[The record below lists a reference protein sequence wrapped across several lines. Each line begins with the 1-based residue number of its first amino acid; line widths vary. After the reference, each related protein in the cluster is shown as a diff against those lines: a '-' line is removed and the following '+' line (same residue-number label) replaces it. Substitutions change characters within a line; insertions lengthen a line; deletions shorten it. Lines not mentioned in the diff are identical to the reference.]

1 MLSSERIRFWVDD
14 ADSPTENDKPKEIKN
29 TETQNYYLLLIPYSL
44 HLMTTF
50 FSIPT
55 LDFSGE
61 IHKLTISTG
70 PVVMDH
76 ARNKILLHK
85 SSTTLKWQ
93 FIWGRYDDSLT
104 FRENALERARE
115 VVGDNMVTLIDTEH
129 PIILLDMIDRW
140 WYEEQILLV
149 HYSATIADEDD
160 TWEAQWFSLDEIVM
174 LDAKNET
181 SSENIKIVSEH
192 FLK

>member
-1 MLSSERIRFWVDD
+1 
-14 ADSPTENDKPKEIKN
+14 
-29 TETQNYYLLLIPYSL
+29 
-44 HLMTTF
+44 MTTF

-55 LDFSGE
+55 LDFNGGTR
-61 IHKLTISTG
+61 KLTISTG

-115 VVGDNMVTLIDTEH
+115 IVGDNRVTLIDTEH
-129 PIILLDMIDRW
+129 PIILLDTMDMCG
-140 WYEEQILLV
+140 YEEQILLV

-160 TWEAQWFSLDEIVM
+160 IWEAKWFSLDEIVM

-181 SSENIKIVSEH
+181 SSENVKIASEH